1 MVFIVPWGFKFQC
14 ISLNCDSFLILKEN
28 DGSVHGYII
37 CTVEAPR
44 MRGYWREKDEIGYV
58 LTEFGSSLFNVWVG
72 EEVGGGQPSGQG
84 WDSGL

>member
-1 MVFIVPWGFKFQC
+1 
-14 ISLNCDSFLILKEN
+14 
-28 DGSVHGYII
+28 
-37 CTVEAPR
+37 
-44 MRGYWREKDEIGYV
+44 MRGYWSEKDEIGYV